1 MSAEPYLH
9 MRAVTKLYPENN
21 VLANDNVDF
30 EVRSNEIHAL
40 VGENGA
46 GKTTLMK
53 ILYGLEQPD
62 SGTIELRGQEV
73 RISSPL
79 VADRLGIGMVH
90 QHFRLIPE
98 FTIAENVVLGIEPR
112 KSGIFFDRER
122 ANSQVGEVIRRHGFS
137 IDPTLPVSRL
147 TVGQMQLVEIIKI
160 LYREARLLILDEPT
174 SVLTEQQIHK
184 LFATLENLQ
193 SIGKTIVIITHKLGE
208 VKAISQRVTVMRQG
222 RVVAVRDTADVDER
236 ELSRLMVGKS
246 VTFQFERGAVNRGRV
261 VLELRGV
268 VLRQKGREHPLLD
281 HVDLKVHSGE
291 IVGVAGVSG
300 NGLAELEDVVGGLR
314 RVSAGRLLHDGKD
327 ITGLSAAQHRARG
340 LAYVPADR
348 LHRGSSLQSSVMENM
363 IISSHHDF
371 LRAGVF
377 RRQAVEEFAENLS
390 SSFSIEGDPG
400 VPMGTL
406 SGGNI
411 QKVILARELAAQTDL
426 IVFSEPTWGLD
437 VASAEFVY
445 ARILEIRRRGI
456 AVLLISSN
464 LDEILALCDTLV
476 VLFRGRV
483 VAALSNERT
492 LSKELVGEYMM
503 GLRDDRPGAA
513 GRAGAG
519 AAGAADEDTDRRAGA
534 GAREG
539 DPP

>member
-1 MSAEPYLH
+1 MYALAAPSVMGDGRLSQASYLQ
-9 MRAVTKLYPENN
+9 MRGITKTYPEND
-21 VLANDNVDF
+21 VLANNRVDF
-30 EVRSNEIHAL
+30 EVRENEIHAV

-62 SGTIELRGQEV
+62 SGRILLRGEEV
-73 RISSPL
+73 RIHSPL
-79 VADRLGIGMVH
+79 DANRLGIGMVH

-112 KSGIFFDRER
+112 RRGIFFDRER
-122 ANSQVGEVIRRHGFS
+122 AVRGVEEVIRRYGFS
-137 IDPTLPVSRL
+137 IDPGLPVSRL

-160 LYREARLLILDEPT
+160 LYREAQLLILDEPT

-184 LFATLENLQ
+184 LFETLEKLR

-208 VKAISQRVTVMRQG
+208 VKAISQRVTVMRKG
-222 RVVAVRDTADVDER
+222 EVVAVRETAQVDER

-246 VTFQFERGAVNRGRV
+246 VTFQFEREPVNRGRV
-261 VLELRGV
+261 VLELQDV
-268 VLRQKGREHPLLD
+268 VLRQKGQDRPLLD
-281 HVDLKVHSGE
+281 HVDLKVHAGE

-300 NGLAELEDVVGGLR
+300 NGLAELEDVIGGLR
-314 RVSAGRLLHDGKD
+314 RVSQGKMLHDGRD
-327 ITGLSAAQHRARG
+327 ITDLSAVQLRERG

-371 LRAGVF
+371 LQGGVF
-377 RRQAVEEFAENLS
+377 RQQAVEEFADTLT
-390 SSFSIEGDPG
+390 SSFSIDGDPR
-400 VPMGTL
+400 VPIGTL

-411 QKVILARELAAQTDL
+411 QKVILARELASQTDF
-426 IVFSEPTWGLD
+426 IIFSEPTWGLD

-445 ARILEIRRRGI
+445 AKILEIRRRSI

-464 LDEILALCDTLV
+464 LDEILALSDTLV
-476 VLFRGRV
+476 VLYRGRV
-483 VAALSNERT
+483 AAALSNEEK

-503 GLRDDRPGAA
+503 GLRDDSHGEAA
-513 GRAGAG
+513 PSESGPA
-519 AAGAADEDTDRRAGA
+519 
-534 GAREG
+534 EG
-539 DPP
+539 EPS

>member
-1 MSAEPYLH
+1 LSSKPYLQ
-9 MRAVTKLYPENN
+9 MRGITKLYPENN
-21 VLANDNVDF
+21 VLANNNVDF
-30 EVRSNEIHAL
+30 EVRENEIHAV

-62 SGTIELRGQEV
+62 SGRILLQGREV
-73 RISSPL
+73 QIHSPL
-79 VADRLGIGMVH
+79 EANRLGIGMVH

-112 KSGIFFDRER
+112 RRGIFLDRER
-122 ANSQVGEVIRRHGFS
+122 AIRRVGEVIGRYGFS
-137 IDPTLPVSRL
+137 IDPRLPVSRL

-160 LYREARLLILDEPT
+160 LYREAELLILDEPT

-184 LFATLENLQ
+184 LFATLENLR

-208 VKAISQRVTVMRQG
+208 VKAVSQRVTVMRKG
-222 RVVAVRDTADVDER
+222 KVVAVRNTDEVDER

-246 VTFQFERGAVNRGRV
+246 VTFQFEREPVSRGRV

-268 VLRQKGREHPLLD
+268 VLRQKSQDRPLLD
-281 HVDLKVHSGE
+281 HVDLKVHAGE
-291 IVGVAGVSG
+291 IVGIAGVSG
-300 NGLAELEDVVGGLR
+300 NGLAELEDIVGGLR
-314 RVSAGRLLHDGKD
+314 RVTQGKLLHDGRD
-327 ITGLSAAQHRARG
+327 ITDLSAVQLRERG

-371 LRAGVF
+371 LQGGIF
-377 RRQAVEEFAENLS
+377 RQQAVEEFADSLT
-390 SSFSIEGDPG
+390 SSFSIDGDPR
-400 VPMGTL
+400 VPIGTL

-411 QKVILARELAAQTDL
+411 QKVILARELASKTDF
-426 IVFSEPTWGLD
+426 IIFSEPTWGLD
-437 VASAEFVY
+437 VASAEFIY
-445 ARILEIRRRGI
+445 AKILEIRRRGI

-483 VAALSNERT
+483 VARLDNAKK
-492 LSKELVGEYMM
+492 LSKEVVGEYMM
-503 GLRDDRPGAA
+503 GLRDDTRTGSPASD
-513 GRAGAG
+513 RS
-519 AAGAADEDTDRRAGA
+519 DEGK
-534 GAREG
+534 
-539 DPP
+539 PS